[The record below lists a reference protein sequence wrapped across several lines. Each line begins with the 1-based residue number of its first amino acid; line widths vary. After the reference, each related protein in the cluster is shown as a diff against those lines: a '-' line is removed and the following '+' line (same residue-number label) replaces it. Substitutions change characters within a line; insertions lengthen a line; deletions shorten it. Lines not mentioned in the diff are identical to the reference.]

1 MTHEQF
7 AALVSRLEDRARRN
21 PGSYKRHVLML
32 AFAAYAYLG
41 FVLLALVLLAVAAVA
56 VGARV
61 PGLALKLVALIVAL
75 IWLVLRAMRVRL
87 IPPQGRALTA
97 KEGQSSPARSRAGAN
112 AGKPP

>member
-21 PGSYKRHVLML
+21 PGSYKRRVLML
-32 AFAAYAYLG
+32 AFAAHAYLG
-41 FVLLALVLLAVAAVA
+41 FVLLALVLLALAALA
-56 VGARV
+56 IGARV

-87 IPPQGRALTA
+87 IPPQGRALNR
-97 KEGQSSPARSRAGAN
+97 EGSARTVCRDRFPASQA
-112 AGKPP
+112 